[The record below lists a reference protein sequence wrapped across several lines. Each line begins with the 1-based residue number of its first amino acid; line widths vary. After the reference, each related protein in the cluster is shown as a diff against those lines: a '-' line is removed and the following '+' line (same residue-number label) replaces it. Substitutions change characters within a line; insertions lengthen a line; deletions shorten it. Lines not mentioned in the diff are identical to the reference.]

1 MVDTWITIISI
12 DNDKLA
18 FDMEVYFY
26 DNYAVVMGK
35 VINSIVEQMCNLP
48 LGGAISYTNL
58 IIKVVEVDDMYINI
72 LTVSNPA

>member
-1 MVDTWITIISI
+1 
-12 DNDKLA
+12 
-18 FDMEVYFY
+18 MEVYFY